1 MKKLGA
7 IIATLV
13 LPLSTL
19 QSAGAGPTQ
28 GGITSDNVE
37 YVAHVPFQVA
47 TATGAKVV
55 GEYLYVTSW
64 REFSIYDVSDPLDP
78 ELLSSTPFG
87 FKFENEDVATNGEI
101 MLFSETIPQQI
112 LHVWNIEDKTNPVE
126 IATVGDGA
134 GDHTAD
140 CILDCKYSY
149 GSEGSVVDLRD
160 PAKAKLIGNFFEG
173 KPGGVSDSHDVNEVS
188 PGIVLTSSRPIVL
201 LDARKDPV
209 KPKLLA
215 VGDDES
221 ITGGI
226 HSNQWPNDGKDDFV
240 MFSAETNARTR
251 CDNPAVTPPG
261 GFMTWDGSN
270 WQKTGT
276 LQLIDTY
283 RLENGTY
290 ADGRPAANGL
300 GCSAHWFEEHQT
312 FNNGGLVAMGAYEHG
327 TRFID
332 VGSDGMIKEAG
343 WFVPWGGSTS
353 AAYWLDKRI
362 VYAVDYSR
370 GLDILRWTGKF

>member
-1 MKKLGA
+1 MRKLGA
-7 IIATLV
+7 IIAALV

-19 QSAGAGPTQ
+19 QSAGAGPTE

-55 GEYLYVTSW
+55 GKYLYVTSW
-64 REFSIYDVSDPLDP
+64 REFSIYDVSDPLSP
-78 ELLSSTPFG
+78 ELLSTTPFG
-87 FKFENEDVATNGEI
+87 FKFENEDVATNGQI
-101 MLFSETIPQQI
+101 MLFSETIPQQV

-160 PAKAKLIGNFFEG
+160 PAKAKLIGNFFENE
-173 KPGGVSDSHDVNEVS
+173 PGGVSDSHDVNEVS

-215 VGDDES
+215 VGDDDS

-226 HSNQWPNDGKDDFV
+226 HSNQWPNNGKDDFAL
-240 MFSAETNARTR
+240 FSAETNARTR
-251 CDNPAVTPPG
+251 CDNPAASPPG
-261 GFMTWDGSN
+261 GFMTWDASN

-332 VGSDGMIKEAG
+332 VGSDGKIKEAG

-370 GLDILRWTGKF
+370 GIDILRWTDKF